1 MIGIYKITNKIN
13 NKIYI
18 GQSIDI
24 KERWKQHFYKAYNK
38 KELGYNSA
46 IHQAF
51 RKYGYEN
58 FSFEVIEVCKKEEL
72 DAKEIYWI
80 KTLNSLTP
88 NGYNILPG
96 GQLNRASTRQL
107 FCSKCG
113 KEISSSNSSGL
124 CRSCAQEKVSITK
137 EELYE
142 KLLENEGNFT
152 KVGAFYGITDNA
164 IRKKCKNFNLSYHS
178 SDYKQK
184 KEKKPCQRQVIQID
198 KNTKEIIHIYKSIA
212 EAARAVGASKGSH
225 ITEACQGKLKTA
237 HGFCWQYY

>member
-24 KERWKQHFYKAYNK
+24 KERWKQHFYKAYNE

-58 FSFEVIEVCKKEEL
+58 FSFEVIELCEKEEL

-88 NGYNILPG
+88 NGYNILSG

-113 KEISSSNSSGL
+113 KEISRGNSSGL
-124 CRSCAQEKVSITK
+124 CRSCAQVKVSITK

-164 IRKKCKNFNLSYHS
+164 VRNKCKNFNLPYHS

-184 KEKKPCQRQVIQID
+184 KRRSLIRNKLFKLIKIQKRLFIFIKVLLKRPAQLELQKGAILQRLV
-198 KNTKEIIHIYKSIA
+198 KVS
-212 EAARAVGASKGSH
+212 
-225 ITEACQGKLKTA
+225 
-237 HGFCWQYY
+237 